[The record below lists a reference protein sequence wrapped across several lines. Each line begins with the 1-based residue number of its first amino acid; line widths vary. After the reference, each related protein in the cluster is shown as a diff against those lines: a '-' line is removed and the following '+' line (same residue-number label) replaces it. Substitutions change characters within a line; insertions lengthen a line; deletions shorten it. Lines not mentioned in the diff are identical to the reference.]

1 MACLLPICF
10 CELDYTLSQK
20 ISRLNELNYKLT
32 RHHTSEN
39 SPERS
44 PAQSELEL

>member
-10 CELDYTLSQK
+10 CELAYTLSQK

-32 RHHTSEN
+32 RPSEN
-39 SPERS
+39 SPEHS